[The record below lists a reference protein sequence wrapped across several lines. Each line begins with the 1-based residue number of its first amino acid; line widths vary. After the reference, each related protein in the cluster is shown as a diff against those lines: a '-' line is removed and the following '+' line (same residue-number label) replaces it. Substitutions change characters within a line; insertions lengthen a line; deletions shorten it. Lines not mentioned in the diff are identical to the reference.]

1 MKNKQDEDIKFIK
14 QVCFGAASFII
25 ITVVAFIIL
34 LFIVV
39 GFTTGGKSSEGSYT
53 KASEGN
59 ILVPI
64 ENNYYYYIAYDKET
78 MVEYVI
84 SSGSANDGPVIIT
97 PLINADGTPK
107 LYKEE

>member
-1 MKNKQDEDIKFIK
+1 MKNEYDEDIKFAK
-14 QVCFGAASFII
+14 QVGYGAVTVII

-39 GFTTGGKSSEGSYT
+39 GFTRDRSNTGSYA
-53 KASEGN
+53 KASEGDM
-59 ILVPI
+59 LVII
-64 ENNYYYYIAYDKET
+64 ENDYYYCIVYDKET

-84 SSGSANDGPVIIT
+84 SNGSVNNDVIIT
-97 PLINADGTPK
+97 PLINPDGTPK